1 MSINFTRLDPKKLS
15 SWISEVREGPG
26 FFCTS
31 LPGPWLQ
38 HYFKD
43 NSELQTLINKYK
55 DVNSIYVSMGCFTD
69 KNEGRI
75 KSKAG
80 QFRSFWLDLDSHGG
94 GKYSTPGDAL
104 DDLLM
109 FISETHLPS
118 PTYIHQTGNGI
129 HAFWVTDDSIET
141 TEWLAISKDI
151 RRIAEEYGL
160 DIDGEVTTDA
170 ARVLR
175 IPFTKNFRNPSN
187 PIDTFL
193 IGVSNE

>member
-1 MSINFTRLDPKKLS
+1 MQVNFKPLPTEKQS
-15 SWISEVREGPG
+15 SWLLDVREGPG
-26 FFCTS
+26 FFCTG

-43 NSELQTLINKYK
+43 SSELQTLINRYK
-55 DVNSIYVSMGCFTD
+55 DINSIYVSMSCFPD
-69 KNEGRI
+69 SSKGR
-75 KSKAG
+75 KKESATK
-80 QFRSFWLDLDSHGG
+80 FCSFWLDLDSHGG
-94 GKYSTPGDAL
+94 GKYSNPGEAL

-109 FISETHLPS
+109 FVSDTNLPR

-129 HAFWVTDDSIET
+129 HAFWVVEDTMTT
-141 TEWLAISKDI
+141 TEWLDISKDI
-151 RRIAEEYGL
+151 RRIAEGYGL

-187 PIDTFL
+187 PVDTFL